1 MGSAD
6 PVVRSVARNWEG
18 PYLDPGCIQTREF
31 GKVVILKRILK
42 RVAIGAF
49 VLIAVLV
56 ARVWHQSFLLPSAD
70 LLALPDSLIALESI
84 AGQALI
90 AESRYITDYKPLTAN
105 FVPQS
110 RPAFCGV
117 AASVVVLNALEVTE
131 SQFTQATFFTD
142 EAREIRSPL
151 RVTFAGMS
159 LVQLRDLLRAHGLDV
174 RLVHASDSDVDAFRT
189 LAVTNLETAGD
200 FLLANYQRAK
210 LGQER
215 VGHISPIAAYHA
227 ASDRF
232 LLLDVA
238 AHKYPPVW
246 VTTAALWSA
255 MNTVDSSENRTRG
268 FIIVSHGKAPKTAP
282 RAKEVSGI

>member
-1 MGSAD
+1 
-6 PVVRSVARNWEG
+6 
-18 PYLDPGCIQTREF
+18 
-31 GKVVILKRILK
+31 
-42 RVAIGAF
+42 
-49 VLIAVLV
+49 
-56 ARVWHQSFLLPSAD
+56 
-70 LLALPDSLIALESI
+70 
-84 AGQALI
+84 
-90 AESRYITDYKPLTAN
+90 
-105 FVPQS
+105 
-110 RPAFCGV
+110 
-117 AASVVVLNALEVTE
+117 
-131 SQFTQATFFTD
+131 
-142 EAREIRSPL
+142 
-151 RVTFAGMS
+151 MS